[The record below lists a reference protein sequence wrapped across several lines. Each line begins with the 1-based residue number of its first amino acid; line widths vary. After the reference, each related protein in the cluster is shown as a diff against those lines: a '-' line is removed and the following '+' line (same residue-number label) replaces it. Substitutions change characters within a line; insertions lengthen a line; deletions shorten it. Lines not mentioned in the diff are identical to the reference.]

1 MKPRL
6 AQRAE
11 GRMENQKH
19 KQEND
24 IDEDRLFRWVGYIK
38 IIIIAFIGKSYSSL
52 YIYSPPK
59 RRKIIPYK
67 ISVANIE
74 FMATKLQK

>member
-11 GRMENQKH
+11 GRMENKKH
-19 KQEND
+19 KQEAD

-52 YIYSPPK
+52 
-59 RRKIIPYK
+59 
-67 ISVANIE
+67 V
-74 FMATKLQK
+74 FTFTHHQKGEK